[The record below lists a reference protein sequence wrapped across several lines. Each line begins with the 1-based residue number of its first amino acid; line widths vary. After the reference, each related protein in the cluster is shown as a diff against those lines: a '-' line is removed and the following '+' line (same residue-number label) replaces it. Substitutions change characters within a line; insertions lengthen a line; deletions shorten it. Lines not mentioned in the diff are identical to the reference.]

1 MNEIDWASK
10 LTSRKFWM
18 AICGLISGL
27 MMAFRADENTVNNVT
42 GVVMAAASVIAYCIG
57 EGLADAAG
65 VANGDTIATSGYVT
79 WEPEEKPPEN
89 DPTEDDLR

>member
-1 MNEIDWASK
+1 MDKIDWASK

-27 MMAFRADENTVNNVT
+27 MMAFRADEHTIENIT
-42 GVVMAAASVIAYCIG
+42 GIVMALGSVIAYCIG
-57 EGLADAAG
+57 EGLADAA
-65 VANGDTIATSGYVT
+65 AAKIPEGYLV
-79 WEPEEKPPEN
+79 EEETHPPE